1 MLAGLLSML
10 TLCTFPG
17 LFTHSVLNDQ
27 FFLLLPNSTLSLV
40 CLKLTSPA
48 GRTQSP
54 KVYSSG
60 QLLNSSLNTL
70 SLEWFV
76 WEKKKNAWWIRMR
89 ANSATCWNY
98 TRRKGGEIV
107 SINTKS
113 CPWFCPIR
121 YIVTQMQSWSRGS
134 QRQFLPY
141 MLASNAHLPPYAF
154 LFQHLSFLPVAFQYI

>member
-17 LFTHSVLNDQ
+17 LFTHSALSDQ
-27 FFLLLPNSTLSLV
+27 FFLLLPNSTLSLM
-40 CLKLTSPA
+40 CLKVTSPA

-76 WEKKKNAWWIRMR
+76 WEKPH
-89 ANSATCWNY
+89 
-98 TRRKGGEIV
+98 GELEWEQIV
-107 SINTKS
+107 PPAGIILEEGEGRQSVNTKS
-113 CPWFCPIR
+113 QPWFCPIR
-121 YIVTQMQSWSRGS
+121 YFVTQMQSWSRCD
-134 QRQFLPY
+134 QRQFLPS
-141 MLASNAHLPPYAF
+141 MLVSNAHIPPCAF
-154 LFQHLSFLPVAFQYI
+154 LFQHLSFLPVAFQCV